1 MRSNWRRAFAAVGLA
16 AGLGGLG
23 AAHGYSQEKQKDPK
37 VVLDLEKP
45 AAGHDLDEGAAGAA
59 KGSHLVPPGSF
70 GKSCSAFGK
79 PKEGYRSLEG
89 VASIA
94 GLIGA
99 PVAVV
104 RVRRYGSGHDKVDR
118 EEVRKHVL
126 NLLAEET
133 SEEYRYEPWD
143 EAVYVGLV
151 AKIQFF
157 DHSEGVLEE
166 SGNHVC
172 FSDFNGQVW
181 WTRIPPPS
189 KPAAP

>member
-1 MRSNWRRAFAAVGLA
+1 MRSSWRRAFAAVGLA

-23 AAHGYSQEKQKDPK
+23 AVHGYSQEKQKDPK

-45 AAGHDLDEGAAGAA
+45 SAEHDSDAGGADGA
-59 KGSHLVPPGSF
+59 KGSHLVAAEPF

-79 PKEGYRSLEG
+79 SKEGYRSLDG

-99 PVAVV
+99 PIEVV

-143 EAVYVGLV
+143 EAVFVGLV

-157 DHSEGVLEE
+157 DHTEGVLEE